1 MTNTKTADLCDEFD
15 AELQVLEPI
24 FSDFGG
30 VLEFGGPV
38 HTVKAFEDNTFV
50 RAAVESPGNGRVL
63 VVDGGGSMRCA
74 MLGGDL
80 AALAEQ
86 NGWSGVIVN
95 GCVRDAAEIEDT
107 AIGVKALATHPRRSV
122 KKGVGET
129 DVTLHFAGATITPTS
144 CVHADEDGIVVSEH
158 KLNR

>member
-1 MTNTKTADLCDEFD
+1 MSTKTADLCDEFD
-15 AELQVLEPI
+15 NELQVLEPI

-63 VVDGGGSMRCA
+63 IVDGGGSLRCA
-74 MLGGDL
+74 MLGGNL
-80 AALAEQ
+80 AVLAEQ
-86 NGWSGVIVN
+86 NGWNGVIIN
-95 GCVRDAAEIEDT
+95 GCVRDTAEIEDT
-107 AIGVKALATHPRRSV
+107 AIGVKALATNPRRSL

-129 DVTLHFAGATITPTS
+129 DVAVQFASATIKPDS
-144 CVHADEDGIVVSEH
+144 FVYADEDGIVVSER
-158 KLNR
+158 KLD